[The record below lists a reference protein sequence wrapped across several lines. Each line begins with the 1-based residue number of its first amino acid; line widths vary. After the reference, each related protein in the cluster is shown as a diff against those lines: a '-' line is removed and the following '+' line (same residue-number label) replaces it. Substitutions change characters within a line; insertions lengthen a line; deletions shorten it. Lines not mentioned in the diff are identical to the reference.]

1 MKKIVAG
8 LILALGSISA
18 NANVLC
24 NIVTKDPRYHVSSY
38 VRSQTACVTTT
49 HAGASGS
56 AMKALGTTA
65 TILAVVVAGVK
76 IAQYIDNN
84 KEENQWTYVKATW
97 ADGEV
102 DYFKVHT
109 IEITDAMK
117 TVRGKFANAATPI
130 AKLEWVSY
138 GIPKDAL
145 AVE

>member
-8 LILALGSISA
+8 LILVLTGVSA
-18 NANVLC
+18 QAELC
-24 NIVTKDPRYHVSSY
+24 VIDPTSSRYHVDTY
-38 VRSQTACVTTT
+38 IRNQTRCVTTA
-49 HAGASGS
+49 HAGGSGS

-65 TILAVVVAGVK
+65 TFLAVVVAGVK

-84 KEENQWTYVKATW
+84 KEENQWTYVRATW
-97 ADGEV
+97 TDGEV

-138 GIPKDAL
+138 GIPKDAI